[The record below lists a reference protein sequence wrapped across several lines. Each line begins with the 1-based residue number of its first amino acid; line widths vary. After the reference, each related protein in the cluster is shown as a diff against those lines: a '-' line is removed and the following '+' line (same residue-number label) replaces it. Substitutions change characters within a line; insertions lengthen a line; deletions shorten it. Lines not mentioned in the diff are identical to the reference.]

1 MWFILE
7 SLPALP
13 QKAFNKD
20 GDQWV
25 RRLTVEDAGAVI
37 ASKRQEGISADRP
50 GGLAIDERA
59 DFIDSLGI
67 SA

>member
-7 SLPALP
+7 SLPAMP

-25 RRLTVEDAGAVI
+25 RGLQSRMPGAVI